1 MQLLSELDIPLRN
14 GKGLRTLG
22 ELTREERRRLAS
34 ELIVRCITK
43 TSPDVARLV
52 PNLIIGSVYRMVG
65 EGSPLQYASEYA
77 TVVNSAARMGLT
89 QEAVGMLLGDR
100 NDQYRKVISGL
111 GEYRRIISQEV
122 RSISGRR
129 ISIGKGDYL
138 QYFISE
144 STSRNLIGPVTGL
157 VLGSGMADPYKPLV
171 GMVSGHVTKASSRC
185 SRILVLEG
193 LDLSSAASRAA
204 KKVGGEGGGHRGAA
218 GAFFPSG
225 SEEDFVD
232 TFERELLAQRD
243 PREPQ

>member
-1 MQLLSELDIPLRN
+1 
-14 GKGLRTLG
+14 
-22 ELTREERRRLAS
+22 
-34 ELIVRCITK
+34 
-43 TSPDVARLV
+43 
-52 PNLIIGSVYRMVG
+52 MVG

-89 QEAVGMLLGDR
+89 QEAVKMLLGDR
-100 NDQYRKVISGL
+100 SDQYRKVISGL

-122 RSISGRR
+122 RSISSRKMSR
-129 ISIGKGDYL
+129 GKGGYL
-138 QYFISE
+138 QYFITE

-171 GMVSGHVTKASSRC
+171 GMVTGHITKASSRC

-193 LDLSSAASRAA
+193 LDLSSAVSRAA

-225 SEEDFVD
+225 REEDFVD
-232 TFERELLAQRD
+232 IFEDELVAQAGSSK
-243 PREPQ
+243 PE